1 MMDGIHKAV
10 EQNFERVK
18 INCVVMRGLND
29 DELVN
34 FIKLAKDMVRFLLP
48 ILHSKFCQLL
58 CMSVHWFDGTTTAFA
73 CVYLVPHHRKNK
85 RISRVALPQ
94 AMSVQLYCNV
104 SI

>member
-34 FIKLAKDMVRFLLP
+34 FVKLAQDMVRFFLP
-48 ILHSKFCQLL
+48 FLHSKFCQLL
-58 CMSVHWFDGTTTAFA
+58 CKPVHWFDGTTAAFV
-73 CVYLVPHHRKNK
+73 CLFCT
-85 RISRVALPQ
+85 S
-94 AMSVQLYCNV
+94 S
-104 SI
+104 